1 MEHLASILW
10 LVSLP
15 VLIYASY
22 LVSLFALKIFN
33 KNNQETEV

>member
-15 VLIYASY
+15 VLIYLSY
-22 LVSLFALKIFN
+22 KVSLFALKIFN
-33 KNNQETEV
+33 KNNQETEG